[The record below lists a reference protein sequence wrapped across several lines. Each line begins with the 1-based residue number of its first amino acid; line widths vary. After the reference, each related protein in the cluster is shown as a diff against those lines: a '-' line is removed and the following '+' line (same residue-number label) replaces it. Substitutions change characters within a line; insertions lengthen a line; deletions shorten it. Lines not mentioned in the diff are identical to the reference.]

1 MGAAEEM
8 GNVEVLKAI
17 MDLRHNT
24 YMFNEGAPEDFIKT
38 IISTMGVDGQ
48 QATHYL
54 NNQVTMTNQIEN
66 RRQSISGVSINEEM
80 ANLVRYQH
88 AYNAAAK
95 MIQTHAELLEVLVN
109 RLGI

>member
-1 MGAAEEM
+1 
-8 GNVEVLKAI
+8 
-17 MDLRHNT
+17 
-24 YMFNEGAPEDFIKT
+24 
-38 IISTMGVDGQ
+38 MGVDGQ

-109 RLGI
+109 RGNIDIKSLRMGEIMRITNNMLLIICCLT